1 MSEPAIQVRRKS
13 KGTQV
18 WTIEKLENKLVDMRD
33 QYREWKEGRQDT
45 VRDTNKY
52 VESSMTLVQLLLV
65 RFYNNGSFPRIQ
77 VSNH

>member
-33 QYREWKEGRQDT
+33 QYREWKEGGQDM
-45 VRDTNKY
+45 VRGKIIRLR
-52 VESSMTLVQLLLV
+52 SLVQLLLV
-65 RFYNNGSFPRIQ
+65 RFYSNGSFPRIKS
-77 VSNH
+77 V